1 MLCDVSYLNGLE
13 NPWLFHVSESL
24 KIHVVEQFLECSGRC
39 HGQAWL
45 IYSFLQPMLC
55 VWHYLSDS
63 NIGSETVY
71 RKALCFSFS
80 HYNSYFLNESIR

>member
-63 NIGSETVY
+63 VTLGVKQCTEKLSVSPSLTIIPT
-71 RKALCFSFS
+71 F
-80 HYNSYFLNESIR
+80 